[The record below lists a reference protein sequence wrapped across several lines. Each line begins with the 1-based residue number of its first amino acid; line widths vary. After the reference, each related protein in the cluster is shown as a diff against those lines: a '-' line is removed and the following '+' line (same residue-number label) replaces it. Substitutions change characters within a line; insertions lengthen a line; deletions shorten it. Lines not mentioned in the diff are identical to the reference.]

1 MAVTLTTAKLF
12 PSDNNLKATNDTR
25 VSNPE
30 NVYSVNN
37 VYATS
42 TTDLT
47 KNQNSDK
54 YNYRDFSSASV
65 NTDCTV
71 VSLDIFVM
79 MRSTTVA
86 GRDGVILQPKIG
98 GGVGTGS
105 SGTVVTTTT
114 NSNVWLEALP
124 SGDGYWG
131 FTPANLTVSNLQ
143 SSNFVIFNTLINS
156 AYLGDTNVLVD
167 AISYSYQY
175 EMHLASNV
183 TGAVAT
189 SANFSTDIVFNGDLL
204 GVSSTSSVFET
215 SITFK
220 VDVVGT
226 TAIQAGFS
234 TEILMSG
241 AEVSNALT
249 TADLLTSIDFVT
261 SVSGTSLTSANFF
274 TEVLLDVSVSA
285 FAQAVGNLQ
294 VGFIIEAP
302 PSIVFLEDKY
312 SIAIVEDKY
321 SIEISE
327 DKYVCTS
334 VSSDKYQ
341 VVQEV

>member
-12 PSDNNLKATNDTR
+12 PSDNQIKLTQDTR

-47 KNQNSDK
+47 KNQNSDRYTYK
-54 YNYRDFSSASV
+54 DFSSVSV

-86 GRDGVILQPKIG
+86 GRDGVILQPKISG
-98 GGVGTGS
+98 IGNGS
-105 SGTVVTTTT
+105 LGTVVTTTT

-131 FTPANLTVSNLQ
+131 FAPANLTVSNLQ
-143 SSNFVIFNTLINS
+143 SSNFVIFSSLINS
-156 AYLGDTNVLVD
+156 AYFGNTNVLVD

-175 EMHLASNV
+175 EMHLNSSV
-183 TGAVAT
+183 IGAVST
-189 SANFSTDIVFNGDLL
+189 SANFSTEIIFDGDLL
-204 GVSSTSSVFET
+204 GASSTSSVFET
-215 SITFK
+215 SITFD
-220 VDVVGT
+220 VDVLGT
-226 TAIQAGFS
+226 TQTEAEFS
-234 TEILMSG
+234 TEILMAG
-241 AEVSNALT
+241 ALSSSAST
-249 TADLLTSIDFVT
+249 TADLLTSINFVT
-261 SVSGTSLTSANFF
+261 NVSGASSTSANIS
-274 TEVLLDVSVSA
+274 TEVLLAASVSA
-285 FAQAVGNLQ
+285 LAEVVGNLQ
-294 VGFIIEAP
+294 VGFIIESP

-321 SIEISE
+321 SIEIVE
-327 DKYVCTS
+327 DKYACTS

-341 VVQEV
+341 VAQEV

>member
-12 PSDNNLKATNDTR
+12 PSDNQIKLTQDTR

-37 VYATS
+37 VYSTS
-42 TTDLT
+42 TTDLS
-47 KNQNSDK
+47 KNQNSDRITYK
-54 YNYRDFSSASV
+54 DFSSASV
-65 NTDCTV
+65 NTDCTI

-86 GRDGVILQPKIG
+86 GRDGVILQPKISL
-98 GGVGTGS
+98 VGNGS
-105 SGTVVTTTT
+105 LGTVVTTTT
-114 NSNVWLEALP
+114 NSNIWLEALP

-143 SSNFVIFNTLINS
+143 SGNFVIFSSIINS

-175 EMHLASNV
+175 EMHLNSSV
-183 TGAVAT
+183 IGAVST
-189 SANFSTDIVFNGDLL
+189 SANFSTEIIFDGDLL
-204 GVSSTSSVFET
+204 GASSTSSVFET
-215 SITFK
+215 SITFD
-220 VDVVGT
+220 VDVLGT
-226 TAIQAGFS
+226 TQTEAEFS
-234 TEILMSG
+234 TEILMAG
-241 AEVSNALT
+241 ALSSSAST
-249 TADLLTSIDFVT
+249 TADLLTSINFVT
-261 SVSGTSLTSANFF
+261 NVSGASSTSANIS
-274 TEVLLDVSVSA
+274 TEVLLAASVSA
-285 FAQAVGNLQ
+285 LAEVVGNLQ
-294 VGFIIEAP
+294 VGFIIESP

-321 SIEISE
+321 SIEIVE
-327 DKYVCTS
+327 DKYACTS

-341 VVQEV
+341 VAQEV

>member
-1 MAVTLTTAKLF
+1 MAATLTTAKLF
-12 PSDNNLKATNDTR
+12 PSDNNLKNTQDTR

-54 YNYRDFSSASV
+54 YTYKDFSSASV

-86 GRDGVILQPKIG
+86 GRDGVILQPKIS

-143 SSNFVIFNTLINS
+143 SSDFVIISSLINS
-156 AYLGDTNVLVD
+156 AYLGETNVLVD

-175 EMHLASNV
+175 EMHLNSSV
-183 TGAVAT
+183 IGAVST
-189 SANFSTDIVFNGDLL
+189 SANFSTEIIFDGDLL
-204 GVSSTSSVFET
+204 GASSTSSVFET
-215 SITFK
+215 SITFD
-220 VDVVGT
+220 VDVLGT
-226 TAIQAGFS
+226 TQTEAEFS
-234 TEILMSG
+234 TEILMAG
-241 AEVSNALT
+241 ALSSSAST
-249 TADLLTSIDFVT
+249 TADLLTSINFVT
-261 SVSGTSLTSANFF
+261 NVSGASSTSANIS
-274 TEVLLDVSVSA
+274 TEVLLAASVSA
-285 FAQAVGNLQ
+285 LAEVVGNLQ
-294 VGFIIEAP
+294 VGFIIESP

-321 SIEISE
+321 SIEIVE
-327 DKYVCTS
+327 DKYACTS

-341 VVQEV
+341 VAQEV